1 MLQKVR
7 RRGKCAKTEYI
18 FNICSTVLKL
28 LPRFWSQVSPGL
40 IAQLAQPWA
49 YQGDFEMFNYS
60 VAHYL
65 HTIGYSRPDMQ
76 NSQLSTLMFL

>member
-1 MLQKVR
+1 MQR
-7 RRGKCAKTEYI
+7 RSI
-18 FNICSTVLKL
+18 FSISASVLKL

-49 YQGDFEMFNYS
+49 YQGDFEMFDYS

-65 HTIGYSRPDMQ
+65 HTIGYSRPDV
-76 NSQLSTLMFL
+76 SHAK